1 MAEFLHD
8 ESGKLI
14 GPDIYLQ
21 KRNTD
26 EIGLLRYD
34 NLTGTESSND
44 LNTVSFEIY
53 RNIDG
58 EPNQWY
64 DLVSDMQLCYIPG
77 HGHYSLTVS
86 VESDGVVEKKIVTG
100 TAWECE
106 LGKLY
111 LQDFQAN
118 TAEEGDPVDENGD
131 FIQTIFYSE
140 DEPERSLLHRV
151 LRDTNW
157 TIHRAK
163 DTQAYLDMSSKVRV
177 YDISWQDKYS
187 FLKDLQNEL
196 DVVFV
201 FDKEERKI
209 TWYLLDDYGN
219 DTGVFITF
227 SNLAESIQVNSDE
240 SKLVTELVIHGGEG
254 IDVDQV
260 IPAATNSLFKPD
272 YFLTE
277 SYMSKDTIDAYSY
290 YMEYY
295 TQAKI
300 DYVNYMKSADSWNQ
314 KLLEYQTAKP
324 LSSVEGEGTKE
335 GTLKGLDEMTE
346 AELRENFAWKDGAEY
361 NYGYNHLE
369 TIKETYEEVKA
380 ARDEAGN
387 TDDPKY
393 EQILLIIDLVEEYMG
408 ILEPLI
414 ENASDKISEASNAAA
429 TIKTNC
435 DLRVQFSKY
444 FSNELGLAEAELTSQ
459 TEKSVQEINSFRI
472 TDEYTNDNYI
482 ATENES
488 YDYDS
493 ILEHT
498 QELLERGESE
508 LNKHC
513 IPYIT
518 WACTLQNLLKI
529 PEFLPL
535 LKQKTLNAGDFI
547 YVELHEGLSVRVR
560 IVTISYDYSETGEIS
575 FEFADRINNET
586 VIDDIS
592 EMIGQAGSVAS
603 SMQYYTKQMDKIEDA
618 YKEVTEIL
626 TGGLDASKINIYN
639 NPNQEV
645 ITDTYGILARKM
657 LSDKIYSPEQL
668 RIQSGQIVFTEDDW
682 NTVST
687 ALGKITLETS
697 EGLTSTY
704 GLIAKA
710 VLAGYIQGSE
720 IVGGKIFSENYEAG
734 TKGTLVNLNDGTFEF
749 AGGKLTFD
757 GTNLEIQG
765 EINADSGT
773 IGGFNI
779 GGSYLASGTTS
790 LAGADSSVYVGTDG
804 ISCGTAFKVTDEGH
818 FELGGGK
825 LVFDGNDLIL
835 EGLIDA
841 DYGFIGGFDVGETY
855 LANGTSSLLGND
867 NSVYLGT
874 DGISCGKGVSITPNG
889 NINSYNGRNKTTIQS
904 GRINFY
910 NSEGVSIG
918 GFFPMGIPNDSGDYE
933 YVSAGLCCLKDGR
946 SAGVYVQTDSGNYS
960 IRYLANN
967 GDNPNGHTENNIFF
981 GTEWHGGKVTFDST
995 VQFNG
1000 YINFDTSA
1008 HIYSDA
1014 NQHIYFAA
1022 SNELNFYLFYGVL
1035 YEADAIWTLSPYIN
1049 GNISLGSPN
1058 KRWGQIYSTSS
1069 TIITSDQNEKN
1080 SIRSLDPC
1088 ISEKI
1093 IRGIQPKSFKYD
1105 SGTSGRTHYG
1115 MISQDIELLL
1125 SELGIDSKEFAAF
1138 VKYRKY
1144 KSIEKEREIVSKDG
1158 ITSTQKYIEEQA
1170 IKDENGNPVYG
1181 YGLRYEEFVAPMI
1194 QCIQQLYDRI
1204 EQLESKLFTN

>member
-14 GPDIYLQ
+14 SPDIYLQ

-44 LNTVSFEIY
+44 LNTVSFEVY

-58 EPNQWY
+58 KPNQWY

-140 DEPERSLLHRV
+140 NELERSLLHRV

-157 TIHRAK
+157 TIYRAK

-227 SNLAESIQVNSDE
+227 ANLAESIQVTSDE

-260 IPAATNSLFKPD
+260 IPAATNALFKPD

-346 AELRENFAWKDGAEY
+346 AELRENFAWKDGSEY
-361 NYGYNHLE
+361 NYGYNHLK

-393 EQILLIIDLVEEYMG
+393 EQILLIIDLAAEYMG

-414 ENASDKISEASNAAA
+414 ENASDKMEEASNSAA

-444 FSNELGLAEAELTSQ
+444 FSSELGLAGAELTSQ

-482 ATENES
+482 ATENET

-535 LKQKTLNAGDFI
+535 LKQKSLNAGDFI

-560 IVTISYDYSETGEIS
+560 IVTISYDYSETGDIS

-668 RIQSGQIVFTEDDW
+668 RIQSGQIVFTEDNWD
-682 NTVST
+682 TVST

-779 GGSYLASGTTS
+779 GGSYLANGTTS

-804 ISCGTAFKVTDEGH
+804 ISCGTSFKVTKNGS
-818 FELGGGK
+818 FNVGNGG
-825 LVFDGNDLIL
+825 LVYDGNTLSVSGAIN
-835 EGLIDA
+835 A
-841 DYGFIGGFDVGETY
+841 D
-855 LANGTSSLLGND
+855 
-867 NSVYLGT
+867 
-874 DGISCGKGVSITPNG
+874 
-889 NINSYNGRNKTTIQS
+889 S
-904 GRINFY
+904 G
-910 NSEGVSIG
+910 SIG
-918 GFFPMGIPNDSGDYE
+918 GFSIYDDKLYVAWDGVGEGYNTTISRSQILFVRGIDDYYRQVWLNNTGFGIEDDEQLIAKISTIGPTMTLPGGNINGGLYISGSLTLGGASQQSPAVTITD
-933 YVSAGLCCLKDGR
+933 VGGISA
-946 SAGVYVQTDSGNYS
+946 S
-960 IRYLANN
+960 
-967 GDNPNGHTENNIFF
+967 
-981 GTEWHGGKVTFDST
+981 
-995 VQFNG
+995 
-1000 YINFDTSA
+1000 
-1008 HIYSDA
+1008 
-1014 NQHIYFAA
+1014 
-1022 SNELNFYLFYGVL
+1022 
-1035 YEADAIWTLSPYIN
+1035 TLSVDSITTDGITTDQMSANSISVQDTFSIN
-1049 GNISLGSPN
+1049 GWHLTQSGSQSFKIIPPETQCSVFLGVKGSSEAGNLAWTFCPETDDALCLGHSSY
-1058 KRWGQIYSTSS
+1058 RWGQIYSLSS
-1069 TIITSDQNEKN
+1069 TISTSDQNEKN
-1080 SIRSLDPC
+1080 TIEQLNPI
-1088 ISEKI
+1088 ISEKL
-1093 IRGIQPKSFKYD
+1093 IRGAIPKSFKYNK
-1105 SGTSGRTHYG
+1105 GTSGRKHYG
-1115 MISQDIELLL
+1115 MISQDIEILL
-1125 SELGIDSKEFAAF
+1125 KEIGVDTQDFAGF
-1138 VKYRKY
+1138 VKY
-1144 KSIEKEREIVSKDG
+1144 
-1158 ITSTQKYIEEQA
+1158 QKVQPE
-1170 IKDENGNPVYG
+1170 DETPSYG

-1204 EQLESKLFTN
+1204 EQLESKLSTN